1 MSNKIKNKDI
11 QITKNGL
18 VIKCADNKFTKT
30 YIKQKGE
37 SNILV
42 TKAMFN
48 RYREVQYDG
57 AWNMM
62 MDWEEAANDA
72 ELSPVSYWTILN
84 NYSDLARHY
93 GKMEENNN
101 G

>member
-1 MSNKIKNKDI
+1 
-11 QITKNGL
+11 
-18 VIKCADNKFTKT
+18 
-30 YIKQKGE
+30 
-37 SNILV
+37 
-42 TKAMFN
+42 MFN

-62 MDWEEAANDA
+62 MDWPEAAADA

-93 GKMEENNN
+93 GEMEKNN

>member
-1 MSNKIKNKDI
+1 MSNKIKNNDI
-11 QITKNGL
+11 KVTKNGL
-18 VIKCADNKFTKT
+18 VIQCADNKYTKT
-30 YIKQKGE
+30 YIKQKGK
-37 SNILV
+37 SNILI

-62 MDWEEAANDA
+62 MDWPEAAADA

-93 GKMEENNN
+93 GEMEKNN

>member
-1 MSNKIKNKDI
+1 MAFIASVLVKW
-11 QITKNGL
+11 TTCGL
-18 VIKCADNKFTKT
+18 RSQTYEKLKT
-30 YIKQKGE
+30 YIKQKGK
-37 SNILV
+37 SNILI

-62 MDWEEAANDA
+62 MDWPEAAADA

-93 GKMEENNN
+93 GEMEKNN